1 MSHLKNE
8 LTEYQLKCK
17 QLERENQQLEN
28 EKKDVLEAYVKS
40 WGHYNEKQKI
50 KYTGKLVK
58 DIHNIT
64 QVTSIKIKSIKI
76 SELLFMRYF
85 IYSC

>member
-8 LTEYQLKCK
+8 LTEYQLKCE
-17 QLERENQQLEN
+17 QLEKENKRLEN

-58 DIHNIT
+58 NIHNIT
-64 QVTSIKIKSIKI
+64 QVTNKK
-76 SELLFMRYF
+76 
-85 IYSC
+85 